1 MREPRDG
8 PKLKIDWESL
18 RGMRY
23 WAWFAGKLAIATLGF
38 GAGLKLVSRMFP
50 PETDLY
56 APLGKGLSFL
66 LCDLALMLCFLLFAG
81 ALYLIVWD
89 QRYRCRV
96 CLRRLRMPIATG
108 SWSRILL
115 FGRPQIEY
123 ICPYGH
129 GTLRE
134 DDLHISGLSAPE
146 WTPHSDDIWAELCAP
161 GKESDRP

>member
-1 MREPRDG
+1 
-8 PKLKIDWESL
+8 
-18 RGMRY
+18 MRY
-23 WAWFAGKLAIATLGF
+23 WAWFVAKLAVAAVGLCGM
-38 GAGLKLVSRMFP
+38 LKLVSRLFP
-50 PETDLY
+50 PEKDLL
-56 APLGKGLSFL
+56 APLGKGVSFL
-66 LCDLALMLCFLLFAG
+66 LCDLVLMLCFLLFAG

-96 CLRRLRMPIATG
+96 CLRRLRMPVATG

-115 FGRPQIEY
+115 FGRPRIEY

-134 DDLHISGLSAPE
+134 DDLHISGLSAGE

-161 GKESDRP
+161 GKESDRW

>member
-1 MREPRDG
+1 
-8 PKLKIDWESL
+8 
-18 RGMRY
+18 MRY
-23 WAWFAGKLAIATLGF
+23 WGLLIGKLAAWGAISYGLLLALDSFWPSPVLLFNVRASRFGF
-38 GAGLKLVSRMFP
+38 DLAYTSAVGLWFLIIAGL
-50 PETDLY
+50 
-56 APLGKGLSFL
+56 
-66 LCDLALMLCFLLFAG
+66 
-81 ALYLIVWD
+81 LYLCIWD

-108 SWSRILL
+108 SWSRMLL

-134 DDLHISGLSAPE
+134 DDLHITGISADE

-161 GKESDRP
+161 GKDNQRS

>member
-1 MREPRDG
+1 
-8 PKLKIDWESL
+8 
-18 RGMRY
+18 MRY
-23 WAWFAGKLAIATLGF
+23 WAWFAAKLAVAALGL
-38 GAGLKLVSRMFP
+38 GGSLKLVSRMFP
-50 PETDLY
+50 PETDTL
-56 APLGKGLSFL
+56 APLGKGFSFL

-146 WTPHSDDIWAELCAP
+146 WTPHSDDIWTELCAA

>member
-1 MREPRDG
+1 MRF
-8 PKLKIDWESL
+8 
-18 RGMRY
+18 
-23 WAWFAGKLAIATLGF
+23 WAWFVAKVAVAALGLR
-38 GAGLKLVSRMFP
+38 GLLKLVSHFFP
-50 PETDLY
+50 PEKDSF

-66 LCDLALMLCFLLFAG
+66 LCDLVLLLCFLLFAG
-81 ALYLIVWD
+81 AVYLAVWD

-134 DDLHISGLSAPE
+134 DDLHISGFSTAE
-146 WTPHSDDIWAELCAP
+146 WTPHSDDIWVELCAP